1 MKLEV
6 NLTHNPYDIIIEK
19 GALKTVGQWVKSL
32 WEPQKIALITDNHV
46 GALYAEKVKLSL
58 EHEGFEVVVFDFLE
72 GEASKNLK
80 TVNKAYEFLIKNGM
94 TRSDGILALGG
105 GVVGDLAGFV
115 ASTYMRGIHF
125 VQVPTSLTAQVD
137 SSIGGKT
144 GVNTPFAKNI
154 VGTFAQPD
162 GVLIDPN
169 VLELWHLLESID
181 GSVHSILENSE
192 TIIYRSC
199 NVKRKIVV
207 EDEFEGGVRMYL
219 NFGHTIGHAVEQTAG
234 YGKVMHGEAVAIGMV
249 QISRVA
255 EEKGLMP
262 QGITRQ
268 IAEMCVK
275 FGLPVDYEPWRVEEL
290 YTALTH
296 DKKARGN
303 SIKTVIVP
311 EIGKAAI
318 NQIPLV
324 EMKEYLEK

>member
-1 MKLEV
+1 M
-6 NLTHNPYDIIIEK
+6 
-19 GALKTVGQWVKSL
+19 
-32 WEPQKIALITDNHV
+32 
-46 GALYAEKVKLSL
+46 
-58 EHEGFEVVVFDFLE
+58 
-72 GEASKNLK
+72 
-80 TVNKAYEFLIKNGM
+80 
-94 TRSDGILALGG
+94 
-105 GVVGDLAGFV
+105 
-115 ASTYMRGIHF
+115 
-125 VQVPTSLTAQVD
+125 
-137 SSIGGKT
+137 
-144 GVNTPFAKNI
+144 NTPSAKNI

-169 VLELWHLLESID
+169 VLETLGKRELIEGMGEVIKYGLIDDPELWQLLDNID

-255 EEKGLMP
+255 EKKNLMP

>member
-1 MKLEV
+1 MA
-6 NLTHNPYDIIIEK
+6 P
-19 GALKTVGQWVKSL
+19 
-32 WEPQKIALITDNHV
+32 
-46 GALYAEKVKLSL
+46 
-58 EHEGFEVVVFDFLE
+58 
-72 GEASKNLK
+72 
-80 TVNKAYEFLIKNGM
+80 
-94 TRSDGILALGG
+94 
-105 GVVGDLAGFV
+105 
-115 ASTYMRGIHF
+115 
-125 VQVPTSLTAQVD
+125 
-137 SSIGGKT
+137 
-144 GVNTPFAKNI
+144 
-154 VGTFAQPD
+154 
-162 GVLIDPN
+162 
-169 VLELWHLLESID
+169 ESID

-262 QGITRQ
+262 KGITRQ

>member
-6 NLTHNPYDIIIEK
+6 NLKQNPYDIIIEK
-19 GALKTVGQWVKSL
+19 GALKGVGQWVKSL

-46 GALYAEKVKLSL
+46 GGLYAEKVKLSL
-58 EHEGFEVVVFDFLE
+58 EHEGFEVVVFNFLE

-94 TRSDGILALGG
+94 TRSDGIVALGG

-144 GVNTPFAKNI
+144 GVNTPSAKNI

-169 VLELWHLLESID
+169 VLETLGKRELIEGMGEVIKYGLIDDPELWQLLDNID

-255 EEKGLMP
+255 E
-262 QGITRQ
+262 
-268 IAEMCVK
+268 
-275 FGLPVDYEPWRVEEL
+275 
-290 YTALTH
+290 
-296 DKKARGN
+296 KK
-303 SIKTVIVP
+303 T
-311 EIGKAAI
+311 
-318 NQIPLV
+318 
-324 EMKEYLEK
+324 

>member
-94 TRSDGILALGG
+94 TRSDGIVALGG

-144 GVNTPFAKNI
+144 GVNTTFAKNI
-154 VGTFAQPD
+154 G
-162 GVLIDPN
+162 LK
-169 VLELWHLLESID
+169 
-181 GSVHSILENSE
+181 
-192 TIIYRSC
+192 TIAEG
-199 NVKRKIVV
+199 V
-207 EDEFEGGVRMYL
+207 EDETQLEILRELGCDE
-219 NFGHTIGHAVEQTAG
+219 IQG
-234 YGKVMHGEAVAIGMV
+234 YFWGKPMNA
-249 QISRVA
+249 
-255 EEKGLMP
+255 KD
-262 QGITRQ
+262 
-268 IAEMCVK
+268 
-275 FGLPVDYEPWRVEEL
+275 FEEL
-290 YTALTH
+290 
-296 DKKARGN
+296 
-303 SIKTVIVP
+303 IKSSL
-311 EIGKAAI
+311 G
-318 NQIPLV
+318 
-324 EMKEYLEK
+324 

>member
-6 NLTHNPYDIIIEK
+6 NLKQNPYDIIIEK
-19 GALKTVGQWVKSL
+19 GALKGVGQWVKSL

-46 GALYAEKVKLSL
+46 GGLYAEKVKLSL
-58 EHEGFEVVVFDFLE
+58 EHEGFEVVVFNFLE

-94 TRSDGILALGG
+94 TRSDGIVALGG

-154 VGTFAQPD
+154 VGTFAQ
-162 GVLIDPN
+162 
-169 VLELWHLLESID
+169 
-181 GSVHSILENSE
+181 
-192 TIIYRSC
+192 
-199 NVKRKIVV
+199 
-207 EDEFEGGVRMYL
+207 RMYL

-255 EEKGLMP
+255 EKKNLIP

>member
-94 TRSDGILALGG
+94 TRSDGIVALGG

-154 VGTFAQPD
+154 VGT
-162 GVLIDPN
+162 
-169 VLELWHLLESID
+169 LLS
-181 GSVHSILENSE
+181 
-192 TIIYRSC
+192 
-199 NVKRKIVV
+199 
-207 EDEFEGGVRMYL
+207 
-219 NFGHTIGHAVEQTAG
+219 
-234 YGKVMHGEAVAIGMV
+234 
-249 QISRVA
+249 
-255 EEKGLMP
+255 LM
-262 QGITRQ
+262 G
-268 IAEMCVK
+268 
-275 FGLPVDYEPWRVEEL
+275 F
-290 YTALTH
+290 
-296 DKKARGN
+296 
-303 SIKTVIVP
+303 
-311 EIGKAAI
+311 
-318 NQIPLV
+318 
-324 EMKEYLEK
+324 